1 MEFFDPHFHIWD
13 LETPAAEGAGYPLA
27 SGHDA
32 AILFPPGGKEVKK
45 KKEKKSVKNGAAP
58 DIRVERLM
66 LASLKFFIRSAL
78 PHPLA

>member
-45 KKEKKSVKNGAAP
+45 KKEEEKKCQKWC
-58 DIRVERLM
+58 
-66 LASLKFFIRSAL
+66 SARYKS
-78 PHPLA
+78 